1 MKVTLIGSG
10 NLATN
15 LGHAL
20 KEAQVEILQIY
31 SRTTTH
37 AQRLATELCVDAF
50 CEQIDGINTE
60 SDVYIVSVK
69 DDALTLLASEL
80 KTHLP
85 DKLIVHTAGSMPM
98 DVLKNEHRGVFY
110 PMQTF
115 SRQRLVSF
123 IHIPVFIEATNA
135 EDLQTL
141 HTLATR
147 LSDSVY
153 ELSSDNRKWLHIAAV
168 FCCNFTNHMA
178 TLSAR
183 LLERHDIPFRV
194 MLPLMEE
201 TIAKLHQLPPEK
213 AQTGP
218 AMRGD
223 ERVLQRHLQALKDD
237 PELAEI
243 YKLISKSISHD

>member
-31 SRTTTH
+31 SRTAAH

-50 CEQIDGINTE
+50 CEQICEINTE
-60 SDVYIVSVK
+60 SDVYIVSIK
-69 DDALTLLASEL
+69 DDALALLTSEL
-80 KTHLP
+80 QAHLP
-85 DKLIVHTAGSMPM
+85 EKLIVHTAGSMPM
-98 DVLKNEHRGVFY
+98 DVLKNERRGVFY

-115 SRQRLVSF
+115 SRQHIVSF
-123 IHIPVFIEATNA
+123 AHIPIFIEAVNVK
-135 EDLQTL
+135 DLQTL
-141 HTLATR
+141 LNLATL

-183 LLERHDIPFRV
+183 VLERHGIPFRV

-201 TIAKLHQLPPEK
+201 TIAKLHLMPPDE

-218 AMRGD
+218 AARGD
-223 ERVLQRHLQALKDD
+223 ERVLCSHVEALKDD

-243 YKLISKSISHD
+243 YKLISNSISHD